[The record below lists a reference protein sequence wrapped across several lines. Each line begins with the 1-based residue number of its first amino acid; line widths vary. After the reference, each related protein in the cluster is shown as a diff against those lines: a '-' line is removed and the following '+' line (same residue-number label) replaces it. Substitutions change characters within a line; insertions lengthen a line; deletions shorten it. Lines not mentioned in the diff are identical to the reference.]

1 MKSIHKSMLGAL
13 VAVAAFAT
21 SAKADLTAAQG
32 DLLLSFYTVN
42 GASVG
47 ANAYTINLGRA
58 SNLIGSTG
66 ALLGNINTDLETVF
80 GAGWQNNT
88 QLTMNLITGY
98 SSIATPSAPDAARTI
113 YAGAAISNISAA
125 GTSTPQKAVATS
137 QARTWATQVSGFV
150 DQQNGRA
157 ANGAVAANAA
167 IIATSIA
174 DEITDYNPPISGG
187 TYFGVGN
194 NPTTTFTSGNIGTL
208 GTNTFEAAMDL
219 WKAPYASPTLPT
231 PSYVTTIGITSTG
244 DLYTAVPEP
253 STYALLALAAAG
265 LGAHVIRRRQKQ
277 S

>member
-13 VAVAAFAT
+13 VAVAAFTT

-66 ALLGNINTDLETVF
+66 TLLGNINTDLQTVF

-98 SSIATPSAPDAARTI
+98 SSTATPSAPDAARTI

-125 GTSTPQKAVATS
+125 GTSTPQKAASSS
-137 QARTWATQVSGFV
+137 QARTWATSVSGFV
-150 DQQNGRA
+150 DNQNGRA

-167 IIATSIA
+167 IIPTSIA
-174 DEITDYNPPISGG
+174 NEVTDYVVPISGG
-187 TYFGVGN
+187 TYFQVGN

-208 GTNTFEAAMDL
+208 GGNTFEAAMDL
-219 WKAPYASPTLPT
+219 WKADYASSLPA